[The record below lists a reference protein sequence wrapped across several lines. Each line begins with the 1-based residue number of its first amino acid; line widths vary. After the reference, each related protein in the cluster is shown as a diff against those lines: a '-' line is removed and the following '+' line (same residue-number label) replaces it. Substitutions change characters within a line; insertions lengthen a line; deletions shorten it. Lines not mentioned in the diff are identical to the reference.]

1 MGSAYNVMNSKACH
15 ADLVYAWPTAKIGA
29 MDADAAVRIIYAEEL
44 KKAEDAVTFL
54 AEKKAEYEALQRNAA
69 SAARRGYV
77 DSIVEPQDTRKYIIG
92 AFEML
97 YTKKEERLTKKHGT
111 V

>member
-1 MGSAYNVMNSKACH
+1 V
-15 ADLVYAWPTAKIGA
+15 VYAWQTAKIGT
-29 MDADAAVRIIYAEEL
+29 MDADAAVRIIYADEI
-44 KKAEDAVTFL
+44 KKSSDMVNFIND
-54 AEKKAEYEALQRNAA
+54 KKAEYATLQGSAV

-77 DSIVEPQDTRKYIIG
+77 DSIVAPADTRKYVIS

-97 YTKKEERLTKKHGT
+97 YTKKEERLIKKHGT

>member
-1 MGSAYNVMNSKACH
+1 MGNAYNVMNSKACH

-29 MDADAAVRIIYAEEL
+29 MNADSAVRIIYAEEL
-44 KKAEDAVTFL
+44 KKAEDSSTV
-54 AEKKAEYEALQRNAA
+54 AA
-69 SAARRGYV
+69 NPDV
-77 DSIVEPQDTRKYIIG
+77 FVNTRKYIIG